1 MNIKP
6 NALFT
11 GDNLYVLN
19 GMNSECID
27 LIYLDPPFNSKRM
40 YKAPVGSKAAGAEF
54 KDMWTWQD
62 VDVETLERMVI
73 DYPGLVD
80 YIQTIGAV
88 HSKAMMSYITYMAQR
103 LIQCHR
109 VLKITGSIY
118 LHCDPTA
125 SHFLKLILDCI
136 FGRQNF
142 RNEIVWH
149 YGRWTA
155 KANRLQRQ
163 HDCILFYAKS
173 KQTVFNQI
181 YTNHTEQS
189 LKEYRFLEKPDGNIQ
204 KIKGLHDYQQLHRM
218 NGRVFRTLRR
228 KDTKGTDKDRSYL
241 DQVEGVRQSD
251 VFVGIPYLSGS
262 SRERTGYPTQKPL
275 ALLEII
281 IKGSSNEGE
290 VVLDPFCGCATA
302 MVSAQQHRRKW
313 IGIDISGSAADVL
326 MERLSDDA
334 GVLKDF
340 APKERLD
347 FIHRTDIPART
358 DIITINLKNAAEK
371 DEIRDRLYGGQ
382 GGDCAGCHRHFQKQD
397 FHIDHIIPKNKGG
410 GDYAGNLQLL
420 CGNCNS
426 VKGDRPMEYLR
437 ARIHAR
443 REKLQKVSF
452 GY

>member
-142 RNEIVWH
+142 RNELVWC
-149 YGRWTA
+149 YRGMPS
-155 KANRLQRQ
+155 KANKWQQ
-163 HDCILFYAKS
+163 KHDVILFYVKS
-173 KQTVFNQI
+173 KNAGFNVLLDKPTAGSEKTFESGKRKGYNANLSKKMVTVFDWDK
-181 YTNHTEQS
+181 YS
-189 LKEYRFLEKPDGNIQ
+189 KAVADG
-204 KIKGLHDYQQLHRM
+204 KIPSNLSPQQFKGGNPPMRDWWEDIKILGGPK
-218 NGRVFRTLRR
+218 N
-228 KDTKGTDKDRSYL
+228 K
-241 DQVEGVRQSD
+241 
-251 VFVGIPYLSGS
+251 
-262 SRERTGYPTQKPL
+262 ERTGYPTQKPL
-275 ALLEII
+275 ALLQRII
-281 IKGSSNEGE
+281 RASSNEGE

>member
-11 GDNLYVLN
+11 GDNLYILN

-62 VDVETLERMVI
+62 VDAETLERLVI
-73 DYPGLVD
+73 DYPALVD
-80 YIQTIGAV
+80 YIQTIGDA

-103 LIQCHR
+103 IIQCHR
-109 VLKITGSIY
+109 VLKLTGSIY

-125 SHFLKLILDCI
+125 SHYLKIVLDSI
-136 FGRQNF
+136 FGRSNF

-155 KANRLQRQ
+155 KAKSLQKQ

-173 KQTVFNQI
+173 KQAVFNQI
-181 YTNHTEQS
+181 YTKHNEQS
-189 LKEYRFLEKPDGNIQ
+189 LKEYRFLEKSDGSIE
-204 KIKGLHDYQQLHRM
+204 KLKGTHTYENLLNMD
-218 NGRVFRTLRR
+218 GRVFRTLRR
-228 KDTKGTDKDRSYL
+228 KNTKGTAKNKSYL

-251 VFVGIPYLSGS
+251 VFLGIPYLSGS
-262 SRERTGYPTQKPL
+262 SKERTDYPTQKPL
-275 ALLEII
+275 ALLERV
-281 IKGSSNEGE
+281 IKAGSNEGG

-302 MVSAQQHRRKW
+302 MVAAQQHRRKW
-313 IGIDISGSAADVL
+313 IGIDIAEPAADIL
-326 MERLSDDA
+326 MERLTDDA
-334 GVLKDF
+334 GVLKHF

-347 FIHRTDIPART
+347 FIHRTDIPERT
-358 DIITINLKNAAEK
+358 DISTINLKNTTQK
-371 DEIRDRLYGGQ
+371 NKIKDRLYGEQ
-382 GGDCAGCHRHFQKQD
+382 GGDCAGCQRHFEKWD
-397 FHIDHIIPKNKGG
+397 FHLDHIIPRNKGG
-410 GDYAGNLQLL
+410 GDYVGNLQLL

-426 VKGDRPMEYLR
+426 VKGDRPMVYLQ
-437 ARIHAR
+437 ARIRAR
-443 REKLQKVSF
+443 REKLKQVSF
-452 GY
+452 GD